1 MKNVILIA
9 CLTLLS
15 TVVNADWVVDQTQSD
30 INFLSTKISHVTEV
44 HSFKSFTGGI
54 TDEGVAGIEIDLSS
68 VSTGIEIRDTRLL
81 EHLFNVSTFT
91 TAKLTAS
98 IPQELLARIK
108 QGEAVVQVLKGQ
120 VDLHG
125 VTQELSAK
133 VKFVNTDKG
142 LHVAS
147 VEPLLIM
154 AKQFALVEGIEVLRK
169 LANLSS
175 ISYTVPVTFSLVLLE
190 K

>member
-15 TVVNADWVVDQTQSD
+15 AVVNADWVVDQTQSD
-30 INFLSTKISHVTEV
+30 IKFLSTKKSHVTEI
-44 HSFKSFTGGI
+44 HSFKSFSGGI
-54 TDEGVAGIEIDLSS
+54 SNSGVANIEIDLSS
-68 VSTGIEIRDTRLL
+68 VDTGIEIRDTRLL
-81 EHLFNVSTFT
+81 EHLFNVKAFA
-91 TAKLTAS
+91 TANLTAS
-98 IPQELLARIK
+98 IPKALLARIK
-108 QGEAVVQVLKGQ
+108 KGEVVIQVLKGQ

-125 VTQELSAK
+125 VQQELSAK

-142 LHVAS
+142 LHISSVA
-147 VEPLLIM
+147 PLLIQ
-154 AKQFALVEGIEVLRK
+154 AKQFGLIEGIEILRK

-190 K
+190 E

>member
-1 MKNVILIA
+1 M
-9 CLTLLS
+9 
-15 TVVNADWVVDQTQSD
+15 
-30 INFLSTKISHVTEV
+30 
-44 HSFKSFTGGI
+44 
-54 TDEGVAGIEIDLSS
+54 
-68 VSTGIEIRDTRLL
+68 